1 MTFLLSLIS
10 FISIYI
16 IIGFALAILGSHI
29 NKSFRNCVEQGVL
42 LAITAWPLLL
52 IHSFFC
58 IFLPS
63 LNDIVTNIYNF
74 FMSK

>member
-10 FISIYI
+10 LAFIYVIV
-16 IIGFALAILGSHI
+16 GFALAIIGSHI
-29 NKSFRNCVEQGVL
+29 SKKFRYCVEEGVL
-42 LAITAWPLLL
+42 VAISAWPLLL

-63 LNDIVTNIYNF
+63 LNGIVTNIYNF
-74 FMSK
+74 FMSR